1 MARPTSKYFTPV
13 IKKILEAKKAEN
25 IVVDQEFKNVL
36 RSQMLSKIQA
46 APVRKEVV
54 RERQDVLPERQ
65 RFDFAEFFNKF
76 RYPLAIVPS
85 MFLLV
90 VVAMSAMKLPVSI
103 QNEVI
108 VPAPTPLQNE
118 NAQSNEATNSSEN
131 FENTSTAGEQKVK
144 TFSGSSVLPSSYKNG
159 GATNSDSAVISNPQ
173 NLNFDLNDSVS
184 NQVPQPTAN
193 QKTSF
198 VQQAPTQKVTA
209 QPEQNSQGVNPFN
222 FVVQSFLESQPQD
235 EPENNDNNS
244 NVSNESFDLQPVQK
258 QAEITQVTPVQ
269 PSVPTDVQPQIEAV
283 QKTAPEVQPSVLLNA
298 QQNTQPVSNDSQK
311 VQLNTVQPQIDVPA
325 QQVVQTVSQP
335 MQNTNLQLNMNT
347 LNTQM
352 PVLQV
357 PLQNLNLAPKYT
369 VYYEADIAESEKAS
383 FETEALAAVSG
394 KEVSFMD
401 VMSGTDDNVV
411 EVNYSFAD
419 GTTAT
424 KIFKRLD
431 GVWHTAKYVQRYF
444 YDGGLQYQISN

>member
-36 RSQMLSKIQA
+36 RSQILSKINA

-54 RERQDVLPERQ
+54 RERQDLLPEKQ
-65 RFDFAEFFNKF
+65 SFDFAEFFNKF

-85 MFLLV
+85 MLLLV

-103 QNEVI
+103 KNEVT
-108 VPAPTPLQNE
+108 VPTPTPLQNE
-118 NAQSNEATNSSEN
+118 NTQNNDATNSSDN
-131 FENTSTAGEQKVK
+131 FENTNTSGSQKVK
-144 TFSGSSVLPSSYKNG
+144 TFSGSTVLPSSYRNG
-159 GATNSDSAVISNPQ
+159 GAANSASNVISNPQ

-184 NQVPQPTAN
+184 NQAPQATVN
-193 QKTSF
+193 QKTSSA
-198 VQQAPTQKVTA
+198 QQAPAQKITS
-209 QPEQNSQGVNPFN
+209 QPEQTNQNVNPFN

-235 EPENNDNNS
+235 EPENNDNSS
-244 NVSNESFDLQPVQK
+244 NVSNESFDVQPVQK
-258 QAEITQVTPVQ
+258 QAEFTQAAPVQ
-269 PSVPTDVQPQIEAV
+269 QLVQTNVQPQIEAV
-283 QKTAPEVQPSVLLNA
+283 QTVPAVQPSVLENA
-298 QQNTQPVSNDSQK
+298 QKNTQPAQNDAQK

-325 QQVVQTVSQP
+325 QQLVQTVSQP
-335 MQNTNLQLNMNT
+335 LQNTDLQLNMNT
-347 LNTQM
+347 VNQQT
-352 PVLQV
+352 PVVQV
-357 PLQNLNLAPKYT
+357 PLKNLNVVPKYT
-369 VYYEADIAESEKAS
+369 VFYTADIAESEKAS

-411 EVNYSFAD
+411 EVSYSFAD

-424 KIFKRLD
+424 KLFKRLD
-431 GVWHTAKYVQRYF
+431 GVWRSAKYVQRYF
-444 YDGGLQYQISN
+444 YDGGLQYNVSN

>member
-131 FENTSTAGEQKVK
+131 FENTSAAGGQKVK
-144 TFSGSSVLPSSYKNG
+144 TFSGSSVLPSSYRNG

-347 LNTQM
+347 LNTQT

-369 VYYEADIAESEKAS
+369 VYYEADIAETEKAS

-431 GVWHTAKYVQRYF
+431 GVWHTAQYVQRYF